1 MKNLVPILFL
11 SILSSSLLGGDTL
24 SVMRLRGRVP
34 ASIGYEDQKINKG
47 DKSKKNKKF
56 VLNVKS
62 EKYTILKKQKNKNYQ
77 IIEITFH

>member
-1 MKNLVPILFL
+1 MKSLVPIILFSL
-11 SILSSSLLGGDTL
+11 ISSSILCGDSL

-34 ASIGYEDQKINKG
+34 ASIGYEDQKIGKT

-62 EKYTILKKQKNKNYQ
+62 EKYSIIKRKNKNYQ